1 MEDHLSNSVKVETG
15 TLNFWYV
22 SVEGSY
28 RGYRYKHKTK
38 ISAVEEAARLSKKEN
53 QITYVLECIGAEVP
67 ELGWIDK

>member
-1 MEDHLSNSVKVETG
+1 MSTKAETG

-28 RGYRYKHKTK
+28 KGYRYKHSTK
-38 ISAVEEAARLSKKEN
+38 DSAVKEAERLSKKKN
-53 QITYVLECIGAEVP
+53 QIVYVLECLGAEVP